1 MQPAIFYTIVL
12 LGLGSGATEARPFN
26 STTEDH
32 SITSGAKTKSK
43 IGVHMDISEDM
54 AVDKERTVE
63 PLMPKSATIS
73 PSLKVRAQQE
83 NDRNTAVDKETTTT
97 TSPVKAKSSTI
108 VPTPTI
114 TIQQR
119 IDADAATVRNTLM
132 EPIEAKSS
140 MTNPSPKISAATVLN
155 NGKSSQSKTA
165 VETFKSSSASTTTTD
180 VTPLGIEPRLS
191 VTLLKIL
198 ARYG

>member
-12 LGLGSGATEARPFN
+12 FGLGSVAIEARPFN
-26 STTEDH
+26 SATEDR
-32 SITSGAKTKSK
+32 SITSDAKNKSK

-63 PLMPKSATIS
+63 PLIPNSATIS
-73 PSLKVRAQQE
+73 PSVMARAQQE
-83 NDRNTAVDKETTTT
+83 NDKDTTT

-108 VPTPTI
+108 FPTI

-119 IDADAATVRNTLM
+119 IDEDASTARNTLM

-140 MTNPSPKISAATVLN
+140 MTSASPKISAATVLN

-165 VETFKSSSASTTTTD
+165 VETLKSSSASTTTTD
-180 VTPLGIEPRLS
+180 MTPLGIEPRLS

-198 ARYG
+198 TRVG